1 MPLMTRLI
9 LVCSCACLI
18 LVVRLATSQTAPPP
32 MEPTTTASGVYTA
45 AQAARGEETYMNMC
59 VGCHAAGTYST
70 PAFREKWDRHPL
82 SELYALLSE
91 TMPKQDPASLTPQE
105 YAQLVAYL
113 LKINEVSAGKTELGS
128 DLERL
133 KKITIEMP
141 GVTKKQ

>member
-1 MPLMTRLI
+1 MNKRVFLALPPLAAA
-9 LVCSCACLI
+9 LVFYG
-18 LVVRLATSQTAPPP
+18 ATAQTPPP
-32 MEPTTTASGVYTA
+32 PIEPTTTAAGVYSA

-70 PAFREKWDRHPL
+70 PAFREKWDRHPV
-82 SELYALLSE
+82 SELYTLISE
-91 TMPKQDPASLTPQE
+91 TMPKQDPASLSPQE

-113 LKINEVSAGKTELGS
+113 LKINDVPAGQTELGS

-141 GVTKKQ
+141 KKKD

>member
-1 MPLMTRLI
+1 MNTRVFVALPSVAAA
-9 LVCSCACLI
+9 LLFYG
-18 LVVRLATSQTAPPP
+18 ATSQTPKPIEAT
-32 MEPTTTASGVYTA
+32 TTTAGVYTA

-70 PAFREKWDRHPL
+70 PAFREKWDRHPV
-82 SELYALLSE
+82 SELFTLISE

-113 LKINEVSAGKTELGS
+113 LKINEAPAGKTELGS

-133 KKITIEMP
+133 KTITIVMP

>member
-1 MPLMTRLI
+1 MNKRVFLALPPLAAA
-9 LVCSCACLI
+9 LVFYG
-18 LVVRLATSQTAPPP
+18 ATAQTPPP
-32 MEPTTTASGVYTA
+32 IDPTTTASGVYTA

-70 PAFREKWDRHPL
+70 PAFREKWDRHPV
-82 SELYALLSE
+82 SELYTLISE
-91 TMPKQDPASLTPQE
+91 TMPKQDPASLSPQE

-113 LKINEVSAGKTELGS
+113 LKINDAPAGQTELGS

-141 GVTKKQ
+141 KKKD